1 MTITPVILTYN
12 EDHNIEATLASLAWA
27 SRIVLLD
34 SGSTDRTEQIA
45 RSFRNVS
52 WFVRRF
58 TDHCS
63 QWRYALDETS
73 ISTEYVLALDAD
85 MRPGVG
91 FRAELETFLRDRQF
105 AGAWIPFDYRVLG
118 HGLLGSIYPAQVRL
132 FRRDYV
138 HIDQPGHTQ
147 VFHVNGPLYRF
158 RSKLIH
164 EDHKPVSRWLD
175 SQMKY
180 ASLEAARIRIA
191 RKKALKDRLRLVG
204 ISPAIYGAYAYVKA
218 GGPLKGAASRAYA
231 HERLIFETI
240 LARLLAQ
247 K

>member
-1 MTITPVILTYN
+1 MVTPVILTYN
-12 EDHNIEATLASLAWA
+12 EDRNIEATLASLAWA
-27 SRIVLLD
+27 PRVVLLD

-45 RSFRNVS
+45 RCFGNVS
-52 WFVRRF
+52 WFKRDF
-58 TDHCS
+58 TDHLS
-63 QWRYALDETS
+63 QWRYALQETS

-85 MRPGVG
+85 MRPGLG
-91 FRAELETFLRDRQF
+91 FRDELRKFLDRRQF
-105 AGAWIPFDYRVLG
+105 AGAWIPFEYRVLG

-132 FRRDYV
+132 FRRRDV

-191 RKKALKDRLRLVG
+191 PKKALKDRLRLVG
-204 ISPAIYGAYAYVKA
+204 ISPAVYATYAYIRA
-218 GGPLKGAASRAYA
+218 GGPLKASASRAYA
-231 HERLIFETI
+231 YERLIFETI
-240 LARLLAQ
+240 LARLLAEQ
-247 K
+247 